1 MLVPVPS
8 AFPVTPDTAAD
19 VQLITAPD
27 VVLLNAIFV
36 DAGEQI
42 VGALFVTVNC
52 GPGLTTTL
60 TFCVVPVHV
69 TPAFVNV
76 GVTAYVTVTGDVPVF
91 VNVCAI
97 AAPLPA
103 LAPVDPPVTTV
114 QLNTVPATVDVK
126 LISVASPLH
135 KLSLL
140 FVIVTD
146 GVGFTTTFT
155 VCVGAVQPFAVTLTT

>member
-8 AFPVTPDTAAD
+8 AFPVTPATAAD

-27 VVLLNAIFV
+27 VVLLNTIFV

-69 TPAFVNV
+69 TLAFVNV

-91 VNVCAI
+91 VNV
-97 AAPLPA
+97 
-103 LAPVDPPVTTV
+103 
-114 QLNTVPATVDVK
+114 
-126 LISVASPLH
+126 
-135 KLSLL
+135 
-140 FVIVTD
+140 
-146 GVGFTTTFT
+146 
-155 VCVGAVQPFAVTLTT
+155 